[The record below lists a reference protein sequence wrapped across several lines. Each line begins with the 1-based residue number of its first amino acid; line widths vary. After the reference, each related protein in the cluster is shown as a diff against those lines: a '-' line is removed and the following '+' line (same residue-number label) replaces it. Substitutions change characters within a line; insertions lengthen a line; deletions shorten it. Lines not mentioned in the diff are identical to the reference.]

1 MRVFKTTDDALKL
14 SPHHIVNFVDRY
26 REGIDTTSYVEYFW
40 LGAGVELRV
49 KETLEK
55 LLENPNVYVEIVNN
69 VREDFICSTN
79 GPKRP
84 ECFFLTNISLAG
96 CASRDAKGK
105 ERKIAAEMG
114 IKIGKVYLFSE
125 LVEKRELTPYGKE
138 RK

>member
-26 REGIDTTSYVEYFW
+26 REGKYTKARGEFFW
-40 LGAGVELRV
+40 NGIGVELRV
-49 KETLEK
+49 KETFET
-55 LLENPNVYVEIVNN
+55 LLGNPDTDVEIVNDI
-69 VREDFICSTN
+69 RKDFICSMNSTE
-79 GPKRP
+79 RP